1 MSYIYCEYATK
12 FIHTDEV
19 VGFECI
25 SAINDDEFKAIVA
38 QKPVVGILRNAVLNS
53 RIYRSPRRHVD
64 ISFHQILIVGY
75 GFDEFGQPYWI
86 IQRSYGKGWEN
97 QGFGYVYRRI
107 RSGLEDDK
115 SYFC

>member
-1 MSYIYCEYATK
+1 MSKLFQT
-12 FIHTDEV
+12 F
-19 VGFECI
+19 
-25 SAINDDEFKAIVA
+25 
-38 QKPVVGILRNAVLNS
+38 Q